1 MMRDAELVKKAQ
13 AVFLGVA
20 LGDALGA
27 TTEFM
32 TPAEIKAQFKVH
44 QKIRGGG
51 WLGVKPGQVTDDT
64 EMSLAIAQALLA
76 AGEWNLA
83 GIADNFLGWM
93 RNQPID
99 IGATVRKGIR
109 TYMRTGELKMPVN
122 EWDAGNGALM
132 RMAPVVLFTLGDDRL
147 LRRCSLE
154 QAHLT
159 HNHPLSDA
167 ACVSF
172 GQMVQAAMLGA
183 DRFQLHAMARQLVA
197 GYPSFRFNNYKGL
210 ASGYVVDTL
219 QTVLHYFFSTGS
231 FEECLVKVVNQG
243 GDADTTG
250 AIAGML
256 SGAFYGLDEL
266 PRRWLRKLDRDVR
279 AEIEDSSAKLIKLSP
294 WVARD
299 AHIQELSGDLWE
311 YHSQGYVVAITTNG
325 KVSKAGR
332 NVMARG
338 TARQA
343 AEHFPEL
350 PELLGGM
357 INRSGNHVYDLGRR
371 LVSFPVE
378 HTPWEV
384 PDLQLIKQSCRE
396 LRELADRNGWQQVIV
411 PRPGC
416 GGGGLSW
423 GDVRPLLEP
432 HFDER
437 FRVISTSAA

>member
-1 MMRDAELVKKAQ
+1 MLREELDKKAR

-32 TPAEIKAQFKVH
+32 TPGEIQAQYKVH
-44 QKIRGGG
+44 KKMRGGG

-64 EMSLAIAQALLA
+64 EMSLAISRALLA
-76 AGEWNLA
+76 KGAWDRQK
-83 GIADNFLGWM
+83 IADQFLAWM
-93 RNQPID
+93 RSKPID

-109 TYMRTGELKMPVN
+109 SYMRDGTLEMPRN
-122 EWDAGNGALM
+122 DWDAGNGAAM
-132 RMAPVVLFTLGDDRL
+132 RMAPVILFTLGDDRL
-147 LRRCSLE
+147 LERCTLE

-167 ACVSF
+167 GCITL
-172 GQMVQAAMLGA
+172 GRMVQAAMLGA
-183 DRFQLHAMARQLVA
+183 DRFQLHGMARELIA
-197 GYPSFRFNNYKGL
+197 AYPNFKFNNYKGQ

-219 QTVLHYFFSTGS
+219 QTVFHYFFSTGS
-231 FEECLVKVVNQG
+231 FEECLVGVVNQG

-256 SGAFYGLDEL
+256 AGAFYGLDEA
-266 PRRWLRKLDRDVR
+266 PRQWLRKLDRQVQD
-279 AEIEDSSAKLIKLSP
+279 EINQSAVELLDLSP
-294 WVARD
+294 WVANGIQ
-299 AHIQELSGDLWE
+299 IQELSGNLWE
-311 YHSQGYVVAITTNG
+311 YYNQGYVVAITTNG
-325 KVSKAGR
+325 KVARSGN

-338 TARQA
+338 TAKQA
-343 AEHFPEL
+343 AQRFPDL
-350 PELLGGM
+350 PQLLGDK
-357 INRSGNHVYDLGRR
+357 INQFGNHVFDLGQR

-384 PDLQLIKQSCRE
+384 PDLQLIKQSGEE
-396 LRELADRNGWQQVIV
+396 LRQLVDRNGWEKVVV

-423 GDVRPLLEP
+423 GDVRPLLVP
-432 HFDER
+432 YFDER
-437 FRVISTSAA
+437 FRIIKAPVG